1 MARLGAEKKETGLMI
16 TPSLYGKRGEAG
28 SGADAYGTIKNLTA
42 DDFHASD
49 FIRAYVKGMA
59 DELYRM
65 YLEFPE
71 EIRRGRTEI
80 VASGNGIRKNPLMAE
95 ETAKVF
101 GLPVIFKDTQEEA
114 AAGAA
119 KAALDLLA

>member
-1 MARLGAEKKETGLMI
+1 MI
-16 TPSLYGKRGEAG
+16 TPSLLRKTGERRG
-28 SGADAYGTIKNLTA
+28 SGADAYGTMKNLTA

-80 VASGNGIRKNPLMAE
+80 VASGNGIRK
-95 ETAKVF
+95 
-101 GLPVIFKDTQEEA
+101 IR
-114 AAGAA
+114 
-119 KAALDLLA
+119 

>member
-1 MARLGAEKKETGLMI
+1 M
-16 TPSLYGKRGEAG
+16 
-28 SGADAYGTIKNLTA
+28 KNLTA

>member
-1 MARLGAEKKETGLMI
+1 
-16 TPSLYGKRGEAG
+16 
-28 SGADAYGTIKNLTA
+28 
-42 DDFHASD
+42 
-49 FIRAYVKGMA
+49 
-59 DELYRM
+59 
-65 YLEFPE
+65 
-71 EIRRGRTEI
+71 
-80 VASGNGIRKNPLMAE
+80 MAE